1 MHRIAVALV
10 LAAFSGAVFAHPFHA
25 VTGGASVGF
34 LHPLTGFDHLLAM
47 VAVGLWAARR
57 GGRALWL
64 APCAFVGAML
74 AGGVAGFA
82 GASFPA
88 TEHLVAGSVLAL
100 GLFVALPR
108 TPSLGAGCAMIAAF
122 GAFHGL
128 AHAAELP
135 ASASAAY
142 YAAGF
147 VAATALLHAAG
158 VFGGRA
164 LRATA
169 LRASGIPIALAGVW
183 LVAQVFA
190 A

>member
-1 MHRIAVALV
+1 MHRIAVALF
-10 LAAFSGAVFAHPFHA
+10 LAAICSAASAHPFHGTAGGVAGFAHPFA
-25 VTGGASVGF
+25 G
-34 LHPLTGFDHLLAM
+34 LDHLLAM

-57 GGRALWL
+57 GERALWL
-64 APCAFVGAML
+64 APLSFVGAML

-108 TPSLGAGCAMIAAF
+108 TPALGAGCAMIAAF

-135 ASASAAY
+135 EGAPAAM

-147 VAATALLHAAG
+147 VLATALLHAAG

-164 LRATA
+164 LSAAA
-169 LRASGIPIALAGVW
+169 LRATGIPIALAGGLL
-183 LVAQVFA
+183 LV
-190 A
+190 

>member
-1 MHRIAVALV
+1 MHRAAIGLLLV
-10 LAAFSGAVFAHPFHA
+10 LISSAASAHPFHA
-25 VTGGASVGF
+25 VTGGAAAGF
-34 LHPLTGFDHLLAM
+34 LHPFSGFDHLLAM

-64 APCAFVGAML
+64 APACFVGAML
-74 AGGVAGFA
+74 AGGLAGFA

-100 GLFVALPR
+100 GLFLALPR

-135 ASASAAY
+135 ASATAAA

-147 VAATALLHAAG
+147 VAATALLHAVG
-158 VFGGRA
+158 VVSGRA
-164 LRATA
+164 LRASA
-169 LRASGIPIALAGVW
+169 LRATGIPIALAGAW
-183 LVAQVFA
+183 LLAQVFA